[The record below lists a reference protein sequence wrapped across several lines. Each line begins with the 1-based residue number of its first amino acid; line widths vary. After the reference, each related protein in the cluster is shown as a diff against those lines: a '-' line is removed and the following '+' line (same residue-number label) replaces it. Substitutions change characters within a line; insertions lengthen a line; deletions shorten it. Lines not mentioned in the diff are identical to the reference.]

1 MKKIAK
7 ILAIVMVI
15 AVAASMFASCGKKA
29 EDEPV
34 PAGTKKLVMG
44 TSADFAPYEF
54 IGDDGDFAG
63 IDIEIIRGFSA
74 AYNYELEIQ
83 DMDFKSII
91 AAVNSKAVD
100 FGMSGFTIT
109 DERKLSVNFSDPYEE
124 TVQSILVMEGSDIKT
139 KDDLAGK
146 IIGVQA
152 GTTGDDFVTRDYG
165 QDAVNQYDKYSLS
178 IQALLNGQV
187 DCVVLDDQTA
197 NEFLKANEGIVKLD
211 SAYAKE
217 EYAVAFNFDDTELL
231 GQFNEYLAKIKA
243 DGTLDNIFAKY
254 KDQ

>member
-1 MKKIAK
+1 MKKLAK

-15 AVAASMFASCGKKA
+15 ALASTMFASCGSKTEEPAAA
-29 EDEPV
+29 E
-34 PAGTKKLVMG
+34 TKKLVMG
-44 TSADFAPYEF
+44 TSANFPPYEF
-54 IGDDGDFAG
+54 VGDDGDFAG
-63 IDIEIIRGFSA
+63 IDIEIIRGFAA

-91 AAVNSKAVD
+91 TAVNSKAVD

-146 IIGVQA
+146 TIGVQA
-152 GTTGDDFVTRDYG
+152 GTTGDDFVTADFG
-165 QDAVNQYDKYSLS
+165 QDAVNQYDKYTLA

-243 DGTLDNIFAKY
+243 DGTLDGIFAKY
-254 KDQ
+254 KEA

>member
-1 MKKIAK
+1 MKKLAK

-15 AVAASMFASCGKKA
+15 ALAATMFAACGSKT
-29 EDEPV
+29 DEP
-34 PAGTKKLVMG
+34 AAAETKKLVMG
-44 TSADFAPYEF
+44 TSADFPPYEYV
-54 IGDDGDFAG
+54 GDDGDFAG
-63 IDIEIIRGFSA
+63 IDIEIIRGFAA

-83 DMDFKSII
+83 DMEFKSII
-91 AAVNSKAVD
+91 TAVNSKAVD

-124 TVQSILVMEGSDIKT
+124 TVQSILVMAGSDIKS
-139 KDDLAGK
+139 KDDLEGK

-152 GTTGDDFVTRDYG
+152 GTTGDDFVTEDFG
-165 QDAVNQYDKYSLS
+165 QDAVNQYDKYTLA

-243 DGTLDNIFAKY
+243 DGTLDAIFAKY